1 MYFTELDTS
10 LTCLSEALVFL
21 MPFTASSRL
30 ETVNVAS
37 VSVLLLPDEESQGFP
52 LTLAFLSRLLLEE
65 NRDLLRV
72 ETCVMDCSWGAGLFT
87 FVLKLLGSLPVL
99 LSPRKGTLLG
109 AASVDEALVSIH
121 KNTK

>member
-1 MYFTELDTS
+1 M
-10 LTCLSEALVFL
+10 LV
-21 MPFTASSRL
+21 TASSRL

-52 LTLAFLSRLLLEE
+52 LTPEFLSRLLLEE
-65 NRDLLRV
+65 NRDLRRV
-72 ETCVMDCSWGAGLFT
+72 ETCVMECSKGAGLLT
-87 FVLKLLGSLPVL
+87 VVLKLLGSLLVL
-99 LSPRKGTLLG
+99 LSAAKGTLLG